1 MSNKAGYSEAGRH
14 SQMVGSQEGIPTTQ
28 TICPGADVVERAGKG
43 LHREPCQAGQS
54 PGSFKSLLCELP
66 DRSLPLS
73 GPPSVFLS
81 LKQLLVLE
89 VPAWGQCPLNA

>member
-1 MSNKAGYSEAGRH
+1 
-14 SQMVGSQEGIPTTQ
+14 MVGSQEGIPTTQ
-28 TICPGADVVERAGKG
+28 TICPGAEVAGRGAWPGKG

-81 LKQLLVLE
+81 LKQLLVLK